1 MEGEEEPITQE
12 DEERAKG
19 IVAKN
24 EELLIEAKNFF
35 DFHKKSLGASLRK
48 EQNVI
53 FLDFL
58 SLTEFSN
65 KLADLGYTYV
75 MNDFIKK
82 VAAQKYYDLPEGDH
96 NNG

>member
-1 MEGEEEPITQE
+1 MSHIVN
-12 DEERAKG
+12 DE
-19 IVAKN
+19 
-24 EELLIEAKNFF
+24 LIERCYYETLEMSV
-35 DFHKKSLGASLRK
+35 D
-48 EQNVI
+48 
-53 FLDFL
+53 
-58 SLTEFSN
+58 EFSN